1 MHLELYNLLFGAQW
15 LCVYTPIVV
24 VMLHWLSSHRYYP
37 YFEIWQSLKMSW
49 KILWRRRQVHYCGAH
64 RNNAL
69 TVFPQLERAHSINCR
84 LAPRGVVFEGAL

>member
-1 MHLELYNLLFGAQW
+1 M
-15 LCVYTPIVV
+15 C
-24 VMLHWLSSHRYYP
+24 LHTYCSFHVALVLSSHRYYP

-69 TVFPQLERAHSINCR
+69 TVFPQLEHARSINCR